1 MADMQDE
8 TARIEAESNE
18 LIGGSL
24 AWLQQ
29 LQDQQSLTSF
39 TSTHNNGEDIDE
51 FLVQEIQ
58 LKRVLWDTSCRG
70 YKDNNKKNMA
80 WKEISAKLH
89 REGI

>member
-1 MADMQDE
+1 MK
-8 TARIEAESNE
+8 
-18 LIGGSL
+18 
-24 AWLQQ
+24 
-29 LQDQQSLTSF
+29 
-39 TSTHNNGEDIDE
+39 

>member
-8 TARIEAESNE
+8 TARIEDE

-58 LKRVLWDTSCRG
+58 KSRNPRRRMIRAKICRLLKAAMTCF
-70 YKDNNKKNMA
+70 
-80 WKEISAKLH
+80 
-89 REGI
+89 

>member
-8 TARIEAESNE
+8 TARIEDE

-51 FLVQEIQ
+51 VFSSRNPAKKSALGYFL
-58 LKRVLWDTSCRG
+58 
-70 YKDNNKKNMA
+70 
-80 WKEISAKLH
+80 
-89 REGI
+89 